1 MNLIASAPVV
11 MAIVLA
17 VVLLIFLRLLAGLYR
32 KVGPNQALIVFG
44 MGHPKVVKGGGAI
57 VWPMV
62 QDAQPL
68 SLELMSFDVA
78 PPQDLYTQQ
87 GVAVTVE
94 AVAQIKVKSD
104 TESILTAA
112 EQFMSKKR
120 DEQENLIRLSME
132 GHLRGIVG
140 QLTVEEIVK
149 QPEMVAGRM
158 RENVAG
164 DMDKMGLE
172 VISFTIK
179 DVKDKNEYI
188 ANMGRPDIAKVKRN
202 ADIAAAEASRDTAIR
217 EAETMRE
224 SAIARA
230 AADQE
235 RVIAEMASQTR
246 QAEAE
251 RDLSLKRAEFERSV
265 KTSQAQADKAYEIQA
280 NVMQQQIVAEEVR
293 VERVKRE
300 EQIKVQE
307 AEIQR
312 REREL
317 EATVLKAAEAEK
329 RRVEIQAEAERQ
341 RRMLEAQG
349 VAEANRAEGAARA
362 DVTRLEG
369 QAEADIIRAKGEA
382 EAGAMEVRANAFK
395 EYNQAAL
402 LDKMLGAMP
411 ELARAFSE
419 PLSKVDKITII
430 SNGSNGHGGGLGT
443 SQITSDIIQMIAQ
456 TPALFE
462 SLTGQKV
469 SDLMSRVPALA
480 DLVPPT
486 EKGNGA
492 LANGAGAANG
502 GAGVGNTAERR

>member
-1 MNLIASAPVV
+1 MMDLLLSPTAI
-11 MAIVLA
+11 MAVVLA
-17 VVLLIFLRLLAGLYR
+17 VILLILLRVLAGLYR
-32 KVGPNQALIVFG
+32 RVGPNQALIVYG
-44 MGHPKVVKGGGAI
+44 LGAPKVVKGGGAI

-62 QDAQPL
+62 QSGDEL

-78 PPQDLYTQQ
+78 PQQDLYTQQ

-104 TESILTAA
+104 HDSIMTAA
-112 EQFMSKKR
+112 EQFLRKTPADR
-120 DEQENLIRLSME
+120 ENLIRLSME

-202 ADIAAAEASRDTAIR
+202 ADIASAELSRDTAIR

-224 SAIARA
+224 AAIARA

-235 RVIAEMASQTR
+235 RVIAEMASQSR

-251 RDLSLKRAEFERSV
+251 RDLSLKRAEYERTV
-265 KTSQAQADKAYEIQA
+265 KAAQAQADKAYEIEA
-280 NVMQQQIVAEEVR
+280 TVMQQKIVAEQVG
-293 VERVKRE
+293 VERVQRE
-300 EQIKVQE
+300 AQIKVQD
-307 AEIQR
+307 AEIIR

-317 EATVLKAAEAEK
+317 EATVLKSAEAE
-329 RRVEIQAEAERQ
+329 RRRIEIQAEADRA
-341 RRMLEAQG
+341 RRVLEAQG
-349 VAEANRAEGAARA
+349 IAEANRAEGASRA

-369 QAEADIIRAKGEA
+369 QAEAEVIRAKGEA

-411 ELARAFSE
+411 EMARAFAE
-419 PLSKVDKITII
+419 PLSKVDKITIV
-430 SNGSNGHGGGLGT
+430 STGGGSNGGGGLGV
-443 SQITSDIIQMIAQ
+443 SQLTDDMVKMIAQ
-456 TPALFE
+456 APALFE

-469 SDLMSRVPALA
+469 SDLMSRVPALSEM
-480 DLVPPT
+480 VPPET
-486 EKGNGA
+486 KNGGQSNGA
-492 LANGAGAANG
+492 PRA
-502 GAGVGNTAERR
+502 